1 MAYIRDRSE
10 ELTSFQQSA
19 VYSGKDDIN
28 TDVVMVYGI
37 NDTTCER
44 IAEYKKHGYVIHVM
58 VGIAWGGYV
67 DYLYGKW
74 DGKSHWDEAQEDR
87 FGNKILHGADTPY
100 MVPTI
105 SFADYITERL
115 KAAVDFGAEAIHVEE
130 PEFWDRGGYSEAFKR
145 EYKLFYREDWR
156 PPHESE
162 DARYRA
168 AKLKSYLYRRT
179 IDRVS
184 SALKEYALTRYGRVL
199 RFYVPTHSLV
209 NYTQWK
215 IVSPEGMLAECPS
228 VDGYIA
234 QIWTGTSREPT
245 PLDGVIKERT
255 FETAYLEYG
264 IMQELIKGTGRK
276 MWFLHDPIEDN
287 DIFTWENYQY
297 NYLKTVAASLLHP
310 KVNTYEVC
318 PWPYRV
324 FYRKYPQNSPDATT
338 IPADYA
344 TLLCSVFQTLGDI
357 PLAEAEG
364 EIKTGV
370 LLSDTALFQR
380 DYSDGVIAPPDSPS
394 ADATVISDSDALK
407 TAFRE
412 KLFRDEDDER
422 LLREYIRSSTFPS
435 FYGLCLPLLKYGMPV
450 RPVSLDNIRRYTGY
464 LDDYDVLLLS
474 YEFMKPE
481 YPDINNALA
490 SWVKGGGKLIY
501 VGDGSDPY
509 HKIRSWWNSS
519 KIRYPS
525 AAEHLFEMLGINN
538 PKDKEI
544 YRVGNGWAAVRNLN
558 PAKITYSKENADEM
572 RDLFRRVIEKGGETW
587 TYKNWIC
594 VKRGPYIPAAVLDE
608 SVSDEPVK
616 LTGLFADMFDIRYKI
631 ITEKTIAPDGN
642 ALLFDFGAIEEE
654 TLRVIGTSARVL
666 SLSTAQTSVSLTVK
680 GTQDVRTYTRL
691 RVPFAVKAAEG
702 KRKSGAA
709 VPIGAEYDP
718 QSRTVLLSY
727 DGIAEELE
735 ITVSQES
742 V

>member
-19 VYSGKDDIN
+19 VYSGKDNIN
-28 TDVVMVYGI
+28 TDVAMVYGI
-37 NDTTCER
+37 NDSTCER
-44 IAEYKKHGYVIHVM
+44 IAAFREHGYTVHVM
-58 VGIAWGGYV
+58 VGIAWGAYM
-67 DYLYGKW
+67 DYLYGRW
-74 DGKSHWDEAQEDR
+74 DGNDHWDEAQTDR
-87 FGNKILHGADTPY
+87 FGNKILHGKDTPY

-115 KAAVDFGAEAIHVEE
+115 KKAVDFGAEAIHVEE

-156 PPHESE
+156 PPYESE

-184 SALKEYALTRYGRVL
+184 SALKEYALTKYGRAL

-215 IVSPEGMLAECPS
+215 IVSPEGMLADCPS

-287 DIFTWENYQY
+287 DIFTWENYKY
-297 NYLKTVAASLLHP
+297 NYLKTVVASLLHP

-318 PWPYRV
+318 PWPNRV
-324 FYRKYPQNSPDATT
+324 FYGQYPSHDPNAAT
-338 IPADYA
+338 IP
-344 TLLCSVFQTLGDI
+344 LLCSVFQTLGDI
-357 PLAEAEG
+357 PLSESDSK
-364 EIKTGV
+364 IRTGV
-370 LLSDTALFQR
+370 LLSDSALFQR
-380 DYSDGVIAPPDSPS
+380 DYSDSVIAPPDAPS
-394 ADATVISDSDALK
+394 ADATVISDSNALR
-407 TAFRE
+407 TAYTE
-412 KLFRDEDDER
+412 KLFKGEGDEL

-481 YPDINNALA
+481 YPDINNAIA
-490 SWVKGGGKLIY
+490 SWVRSGGKLIY

-509 HKIRSWWNSS
+509 HKIRSWWNAS
-519 KIRYPS
+519 KVTYPS
-525 AAEHLFEMLGINN
+525 AAEHLFEMLGIPE
-538 PKDKEI
+538 PKDQEI
-544 YRVGNGWAAVRNLN
+544 YRVGNGFAAVWDIN
-558 PAKITYSKENADEM
+558 PAEITYSRERADEL
-572 RDLFRRVIEKGGETW
+572 RDLFTRVIGKDGGEW
-587 TYKNWIC
+587 TCQNAIC
-594 VKRGPYIPAAVLDE
+594 VKRGPYIPAAVMDE
-608 SVSDEPVK
+608 SVCCEPLK
-616 LTGLFADMFDIRYKI
+616 LTGLFADMFDIRYPI
-631 ITEKTIAPDGN
+631 ITEKTIAPDEN
-642 ALLFDFGAIEEE
+642 ALLFDLEAIEGQ

-666 SLSTAQTSVSLTVK
+666 SLSAAEESVSLTVI

-691 RVPFAVKAAEG
+691 RVPFAVTAAAG
-702 KRKSGAA
+702 KRRDGTA
-709 VPIGAEYDP
+709 VPIGAEYEP
-718 QSRTVLLSY
+718 KSRTVLLSY
-727 DGIAEELE
+727 DGAAEELD
-735 ITVSQES
+735 ITVYKE
-742 V
+742 

>member
-19 VYSGKDDIN
+19 PYSGKDDIN

-37 NDTTCER
+37 NDSTCDR
-44 IAEYKKHGYVIHVM
+44 IAEFKKHGYVIHVM
-58 VGIAWGGYV
+58 VGIAWGGYT

-74 DGKSHWDEAQEDR
+74 DGKNHWDEAQEDR
-87 FGNKILHGADTPY
+87 YGNKILHGKDTPY
-100 MVPTI
+100 MVPTV

-115 KAAVDFGAEAIHVEE
+115 KAAVDSGAEAIHVEE

-145 EYKLFYREDWR
+145 EYTLYYREDWR
-156 PPHESE
+156 APHESE

-184 SALKEYALTRYGRVL
+184 SALKEYALTKYGRVL
-199 RFYVPTHSLV
+199 RFYVPTHSLL

-215 IVSPEGMLAECPS
+215 IVSPEGLLSDCPA

-245 PLDGVIKERT
+245 PFDGVIKERT

-297 NYLKTVAASLLHP
+297 NYLKTVVASLLHP

-324 FYRKYPQNSPDATT
+324 FYRKYPTNSPDATT

-344 TLLCSVFQTLGDI
+344 TLLCSVFQTLGDM
-357 PLAEAEG
+357 PLAQADST
-364 EIKTGV
+364 IRTGV
-370 LLSDTALFQR
+370 LLSDSALFQR
-380 DYSDGVIAPPDSPS
+380 DYSDSVIKPPDAPD
-394 ADATVISDSDALK
+394 ADATVISDSDDLK
-407 TAFRE
+407 NAFRE
-412 KLFRDEDDER
+412 RLFNGEEDER

-435 FYGLCLPLLKYGMPV
+435 FYGLCLPILKYGMPV

-490 SWVKGGGKLIY
+490 SWVRGGGKLIY

-509 HKIRSWWNSS
+509 HAVRSWWNDS
-519 KIRYPS
+519 KNRYPTP
-525 AAEHLFEMLGINN
+525 AEHLFEMLGIDE
-538 PKDKEI
+538 PKDKEV
-544 YRVGNGWAAVRNLN
+544 YAVGNGWAAVWYIN
-558 PAKITYSKENADEM
+558 PAKITYSEERAGEM
-572 RDLFRRVIEKGGETW
+572 RELFARVIGTDGGQWNRGNSIT
-587 TYKNWIC
+587 
-594 VKRGPYIPAAVLDE
+594 VKRGPYIASAVMDE
-608 SVSDEPVK
+608 SVSDEP
-616 LTGLFADMFDIRYKI
+616 LTLRGLFADMFDIRYGI
-631 ITEKTIAPDGN
+631 VTEKTIAPDEN
-642 ALLFDFGAIEEE
+642 ALLFDLETIEGEA
-654 TLRVIGTSARVL
+654 LRVIGTSARVL
-666 SLSTAQTSVSLTVK
+666 SLCAAQDTVSLTVK
-680 GTQDVRTYTRL
+680 GTDDVRTFTRL
-691 RVPFAVKAAEG
+691 RVPFAVTSAEG
-702 KRKSGAA
+702 QGENGEVVK
-709 VPIGAEYDP
+709 VGAEYDP
-718 QSRTVLLSY
+718 LSRTVLLSY
-727 DGIAEELE
+727 DGTAQEME
-735 ITVSQES
+735 ITLHR
-742 V
+742 

>member
-19 VYSGKDDIN
+19 VYSGRDNIN

-37 NDTTCER
+37 NDSTCER
-44 IAEYKKHGYVIHVM
+44 IAAYKKQGYVIHVM

-74 DGKSHWDEAQEDR
+74 DGKDHWDEAQEDR
-87 FGNKILHGADTPY
+87 FGNKILHGTDTPY

-105 SFADYITERL
+105 AFADYITEKL

-130 PEFWDRGGYSEAFKR
+130 PEFWDRGGYSAAFKR
-145 EYKLFYREDWR
+145 EYKLYYREDWR

-184 SALKEYALTRYGRVL
+184 AALKEYALTTCGRAL
-199 RFYVPTHSLV
+199 RFYVPTHSLL

-215 IVSPEGMLAECPS
+215 IVSPEGMLSDCPA

-264 IMQELIKGTGRK
+264 IMQELIKGTGRR

-287 DIFTWENYQY
+287 EIFTWENYQY
-297 NYLKTVAASLLHP
+297 NYLKTVVASLLHP

-318 PWPYRV
+318 PWPNRV
-324 FYRKYPQNSPDATT
+324 FYKKYPSNSPDAKP

-344 TLLCSVFQTLGDI
+344 TLICSVFQTLGDI
-357 PLAEAEG
+357 PLSDAG
-364 EIKTGV
+364 SGIRTGV

-380 DYSDGVIAPPDSPS
+380 DYSDSVLPPHASPS
-394 ADATVISDSDALK
+394 ADATVISDSGKLKQAFTEQLFKGDGDAQLM
-407 TAFRE
+407 
-412 KLFRDEDDER
+412 
-422 LLREYIRSSTFPS
+422 REYIRSSTFPS

-450 RPVSLDNIRRYTGY
+450 RPVSLDNIRRYNGY

-474 YEFMKPE
+474 YEFMKPD

-509 HKIRSWWNSS
+509 HQIRSWWNSS
-519 KIRYPS
+519 KVKYPS
-525 AAEHLFEMLGINN
+525 AAEHLFEMLGIRE
-538 PKDKEI
+538 PKDREV
-544 YRVGNGWAAVRNLN
+544 YSVGNGFAAVWFVN
-558 PAKITYSKENADEM
+558 PAEITFSKGNADEL
-572 RDLFRRVIEKGGETW
+572 RDLFARVIGKGGGTW
-587 TYKNWIC
+587 TYQNSIA
-594 VKRGPYIPAAVLDE
+594 VKRGPYLPVAVLDE
-608 SVSDEPVK
+608 SVSGAPLK
-616 LTGLFADMFDIRYKI
+616 LSGLFADMFDIRYNI
-631 ITEKTIAPDGN
+631 ITEKTIAPDEN
-642 ALLFDFGAIEEE
+642 ALLFDLNAIEDE

-666 SLSTAQTSVSLTVK
+666 SLSAAEDTIALTVK
-680 GTQDVRTYTRL
+680 GTEGVRTYTRL
-691 RVPFAVKAAEG
+691 KTPFAVNAAEG
-702 KRKSGAA
+702 KRQNGET
-709 VPIGAEYDP
+709 VRIGVEYDP
-718 QSRTVLLSY
+718 VSRTALLSY
-727 DGIAEELE
+727 DGMAEELA
-735 ITVSQES
+735 ITLYRG
-742 V
+742 

>member
-37 NDTTCER
+37 NDSTCDR
-44 IAEYKKHGYVIHVM
+44 IAEFKKHGYVIHVM
-58 VGIAWGGYV
+58 VGIAWGGYT

-74 DGKSHWDEAQEDR
+74 DGKNHWDEAQEDR
-87 FGNKILHGADTPY
+87 YGNKILHGKDTPY
-100 MVPTI
+100 MVPTV

-145 EYKLFYREDWR
+145 EYKLYYREDWR
-156 PPHESE
+156 APHESE

-184 SALKEYALTRYGRVL
+184 SALKEYALTKYGRVL
-199 RFYVPTHSLV
+199 RFYVPTHSLL

-215 IVSPEGMLAECPS
+215 IVSPEGLLSDCPS

-245 PLDGVIKERT
+245 PFDGVIKERT

-287 DIFTWENYQY
+287 DVFTWENYQY
-297 NYLKTVAASLLHP
+297 NYLKTVVASLLHP

-324 FYRKYPQNSPDATT
+324 FYRKYPTNSPDATT

-344 TLLCSVFQTLGDI
+344 TLLCSVFQTLGDM
-357 PLAEAEG
+357 PLAQADSG
-364 EIKTGV
+364 VRTGV
-370 LLSDTALFQR
+370 LLSDSALFQR
-380 DYSDGVIAPPDSPS
+380 DYSDSVIKPPDAPD
-394 ADATVISDSDALK
+394 ADATVISDSNDLK
-407 TAFRE
+407 IAFRE
-412 KLFRDEDDER
+412 RLFNGEDDEH

-435 FYGLCLPLLKYGMPV
+435 FYGLCLPILKYGMPV

-490 SWVKGGGKLIY
+490 SWVRSGGKLIY

-509 HKIRSWWNSS
+509 HAVRSWWNDS
-519 KIRYPS
+519 KSGYPS
-525 AAEHLFEMLGINN
+525 PAEHLFEMLGISE
-538 PKDKEI
+538 PKDKVV
-544 YRVGNGWAAVRNLN
+544 YAVGNGWTTVWYIN
-558 PAKITYSKENADEM
+558 PAKITYSKERAGEM
-572 RDLFRRVIEKGGETW
+572 RDLFARVIGADGGQW
-587 TYKNWIC
+587 TCGNSIT
-594 VKRGPYIPAAVLDE
+594 VKRGPYISAAVMDE
-608 SVSDEPVK
+608 SVCDEPLV
-616 LTGLFADMFDIRYKI
+616 LRGLFADMFDIRYSI
-631 ITEKTIAPDGN
+631 VTEKTIAPDEN
-642 ALLFDFGAIEEE
+642 ALLFDLETIQGEE
-654 TLRVIGTSARVL
+654 LRVIGTSARVL
-666 SLSTAQTSVSLTVK
+666 SLCAAQDTVSLTVK
-680 GTQDVRTYTRL
+680 GTDDVRTFTRL
-691 RVPFAVKAAEG
+691 RVPFAVTSAEG
-702 KRKSGAA
+702 KGKNAQA
-709 VPIGAEYDP
+709 VKVGAEYDP
-718 QSRTVLLSY
+718 VSRTVLLSY
-727 DGIAEELE
+727 DGTAQEMK
-735 ITVSQES
+735 ITLHR
-742 V
+742 

>member
-10 ELTSFQQSA
+10 ELTIFQQSA
-19 VYSGKDDIN
+19 AYSGKDDIN

-37 NDTTCER
+37 NDSTCER
-44 IAEYKKHGYVIHVM
+44 IAEFKKHGYVIHVM
-58 VGIAWGGYV
+58 TGIAWGGYV

-74 DGKSHWDEAQEDR
+74 DGKDHWDEAQVDR
-87 FGNKILHGADTPY
+87 FGNKILHGKDTPY

-105 SFADYITERL
+105 SFADYLTEGL
-115 KAAVDFGAEAIHVEE
+115 KKVVDFGAEAIHVEE

-145 EYKLFYREDWR
+145 EYKLYYREDWR

-184 SALKEYALTRYGRVL
+184 SALKEYALTKYGRVL

-215 IVSPEGMLAECPS
+215 IVSPEGMLADCPA

-287 DIFTWENYQY
+287 NIYTWENYKY
-297 NYLKTVAASLLHP
+297 NYLKTVVASLLHP

-318 PWPYRV
+318 PWPNRV
-324 FYRKYPQNSPDATT
+324 FYGKYPSASPDAKT

-357 PLAEAEG
+357 PLAEADSR
-364 EIKTGV
+364 IRTGV
-370 LLSDTALFQR
+370 LLSDSALFQR
-380 DYSDGVIAPPDSPS
+380 DYSDSVINPPEAPS

-407 TAFRE
+407 DAFKE
-412 KLFRDEDDER
+412 KLFNGADDEL
-422 LLREYIRSSTFPS
+422 LLREFIRSSTFPS

-490 SWVKGGGKLIY
+490 SWVRNGGKLIY

-519 KIRYPS
+519 KVRYPS
-525 AAEHLFEMLGINN
+525 AAEHLFEMLGITE
-538 PKDKEI
+538 PKDKEVHS
-544 YRVGNGWAAVRNLN
+544 VGNGFAAVWYIN
-558 PAKITYSKENADEM
+558 PAKITFSKEYADEM
-572 RDLFRRVIEKGGETW
+572 RELFVRVIGKDGGTW
-587 TYKNWIC
+587 NCKNAIS
-594 VKRGPYIPAAVLDE
+594 VKRGPYIPAAVMDE
-608 SVSDEPVK
+608 SVSAEP
-616 LTGLFADMFDIRYKI
+616 LRLSGLFADMFDIKYKI
-631 ITEKTIAPDGN
+631 LTEAVIAPDEN
-642 ALLFDFGAIEEE
+642 ALLFDLSAIETQ

-666 SLSTAQTSVSLTVK
+666 SLSAAEDRVSLTVK

-691 RVPFAVKAAEG
+691 RVPFAVSAAEG
-702 KRKSGAA
+702 KRKTGES
-709 VPIGAEYDP
+709 VRIGAEYDP
-718 QSRTVLLSY
+718 KSRTVLLSY
-727 DGIAEELE
+727 DGIAEDLE
-735 ITVSQES
+735 ITLFA
-742 V
+742 

>member
-1 MAYIRDRSE
+1 MAYIRGRSE

-19 VYSGKDDIN
+19 AYSGKDDIN

-37 NDTTCER
+37 NDSTCER
-44 IAEYKKHGYVIHVM
+44 IAEFKKHGYVIHVM
-58 VGIAWGGYV
+58 TGIAWGGYT

-74 DGKSHWDEAQEDR
+74 DGRDHWDEAQVDR
-87 FGNKILHGADTPY
+87 FGNKILHGKDMPY

-105 SFADYITERL
+105 SFADYITEKL

-145 EYKLFYREDWR
+145 EYKLYYREDWR

-162 DARYRA
+162 DALYRA
-168 AKLKSYLYRRT
+168 AKLKSYLYLRT

-184 SALKEYALTRYGRVL
+184 AALKEYALTRYGRVL

-215 IVSPEGMLAECPS
+215 IVSPEGLLADCPS

-245 PLDGVIKERT
+245 PADGVIKERT

-297 NYLKTVAASLLHP
+297 NYLKTVVASLLHP

-324 FYRKYPQNSPDATT
+324 FYRKYPTNSPDATT

-344 TLLCSVFQTLGDI
+344 TLLCSVFQTLGDM
-357 PLAEAEG
+357 PLAESDSK
-364 EIKTGV
+364 IRTGI

-380 DYSDGVIAPPDSPS
+380 DYSDSVIAPPEAPD
-394 ADATVISDSDALK
+394 ADATVISDTDALK
-407 TAFRE
+407 DDFKE
-412 KLFRDEDDER
+412 KLFKGAGDET

-450 RPVSLDNIRRYTGY
+450 RPVSLDNIRRYNGY

-490 SWVKGGGKLIY
+490 SWVRSGGKLIY

-519 KIRYPS
+519 EVKYPS
-525 AAEHLFEMLGINN
+525 PAEHLFEMLGVSE
-538 PKDKEI
+538 PKDREI
-544 YRVGNGWAAVRNLN
+544 YSVGSGFAAVWYVN
-558 PAKITYSKENADEM
+558 PAEITYSVENADALRE
-572 RDLFRRVIEKGGETW
+572 LFRRVIGKDGGAW
-587 TYKNWIC
+587 AYQNAIS
-594 VKRGPYIPAAVLDE
+594 VKRGPYIPVAVLDE
-608 SVSDEPVK
+608 SVSGEPLK
-616 LTGLFADMFDIRYKI
+616 LSGLFADMFDIRYRI
-631 ITEKTIAPDGN
+631 LTEKTIAPDEN
-642 ALLFDFGAIEEE
+642 ALLFDLEAIEGES
-654 TLRVIGTSARVL
+654 LRVIGTSSRVL
-666 SLSTAQTSVSLTVK
+666 SLSAAENSVSLTVK
-680 GTQDVRTYTRL
+680 GTQDVHTYTRL

-702 KRKSGAA
+702 KRKSGES
-709 VPIGAEYDP
+709 VRVGAEYDP
-718 QSRTVLLSY
+718 ESRTVLLSY
-727 DGIAEELE
+727 DGIAEELD
-735 ITVSQES
+735 ITVY
-742 V
+742 

>member
-10 ELTSFQQSA
+10 ERTSFQQSA
-19 VYSGKDDIN
+19 AYSGKDNIN
-28 TDVVMVYGI
+28 TDVVMVYGL
-37 NDTTCER
+37 NDSTCER

-58 VGIAWGGYV
+58 TGIAWGGYT
-67 DYLYGKW
+67 DYLYGRW
-74 DGKSHWDEAQEDR
+74 DGRDHWDEAQEDR
-87 FGNKILHGADTPY
+87 FGNKILHGKDTPY

-105 SFADYITERL
+105 SFADYITEKL

-145 EYKLFYREDWR
+145 EYRLFYREDWR

-168 AKLKSYLYRRT
+168 AKLKSYLYQRT

-215 IVSPEGMLAECPS
+215 IVSPEGLLSDCAS

-245 PLDGVIKERT
+245 PLNGVIKERT

-287 DIFTWENYQY
+287 DIFTWENYKY

-318 PWPYRV
+318 PWPSRV
-324 FYRKYPQNSPDATT
+324 FYRKYPTNSPDATM

-357 PLAEAEG
+357 PLSEADG
-364 EIKTGV
+364 NIRTGV
-370 LLSDTALFQR
+370 LLSDSALFQR
-380 DYSDGVIAPPDSPS
+380 DYSDSVLRPAEAPS
-394 ADATVISDSDALK
+394 ADATVISDSDTRK
-407 TAFRE
+407 NDFTE
-412 KLFRDEDDER
+412 KLFKGRGDET

-435 FYGLCLPLLKYGMPV
+435 FYGLCLPILKYGMPV
-450 RPVSLDNIRRYTGY
+450 RPVSLDNIRRYNGY

-490 SWVKGGGKLIY
+490 SWVRNGGKLIY

-519 KIRYPS
+519 NVKYPS
-525 AAEHLFEMLGINN
+525 AAEHLFEMLGVHD

-544 YRVGNGWAAVRNLN
+544 YRVGNGFAAVWYVN
-558 PAKITYSKENADEM
+558 PAEITYSKENADAM
-572 RDLFRRVIEKGGETW
+572 RDLFGRVVRASGGEWNYTNAV
-587 TYKNWIC
+587 T
-594 VKRGPYIPAAVLDE
+594 VRRGPYIPAAVLDE
-608 SVSDEPVK
+608 SVSDAPLK
-616 LTGLFADMFDIRYKI
+616 LTGLFADMFDIRYSI
-631 ITEKTIAPDGN
+631 LTEKTVSPDEN
-642 ALLFDFGAIEEE
+642 ALLFDIDAIANE

-666 SLSTAQTSVSLTVK
+666 SLCAAEERVSLTVT
-680 GTQDVRTYTRL
+680 GTEGVRTYTRL
-691 RVPFAVKAAEG
+691 RVPFAVGSAEG
-702 KRKSGAA
+702 KRGNAEP
-709 VPIGAEYDP
+709 VEVGAEYDP
-718 QSRTVLLSY
+718 VSRTVLLSY
-727 DGIAEELE
+727 DGMAEELE
-735 ITVSQES
+735 ITLYA
-742 V
+742 

>member
-1 MAYIRDRSE
+1 MAYIRNRNE

-37 NDTTCER
+37 NDSTRER
-44 IAEYKKHGYVIHVM
+44 IAEYKKHGYVIHIM
-58 VGIAWGGYV
+58 VGIAWGGYT

-74 DGKSHWDEAQEDR
+74 DGINHWDEAQEDR
-87 FGNKILHGADTPY
+87 FGNKILHGTDTPY

-115 KAAVDFGAEAIHVEE
+115 KTAVDCGVEAIHVEE

-145 EYKLFYREDWR
+145 EYKLYYREDWR

-184 SALKEYALTRYGRVL
+184 SALKEYALTKYGKAL
-199 RFYVPTHSLV
+199 RFYVPTHSLL

-245 PLDGVIKERT
+245 PFDGVIKERT

-287 DIFTWENYQY
+287 DIFTWENYKY
-297 NYLKTVAASLLHP
+297 NYLKTVVASLLHP

-318 PWPYRV
+318 PWPVRV
-324 FYRKYPQNSPDATT
+324 FTRKYPSNSPDAKP

-344 TLLCSVFQTLGDI
+344 TLLCSVFQTLGDM
-357 PLAEAEG
+357 PLSETDSK
-364 EIKTGV
+364 IKTGV

-380 DYSDGVIAPPDSPS
+380 DYSDSVIKPHESPS
-394 ADATVISDSDALK
+394 ADATVISDSETFK
-407 TAFRE
+407 KAFEE
-412 KLFRDEDDER
+412 KLFNGANDEQ

-435 FYGLCLPLLKYGMPV
+435 FYGLCMPLLKYGMPV
-450 RPVSLDNIRRYTGY
+450 RPVSLDNIRRYNGY
-464 LDDYDVLLLS
+464 LDDYDVLILS

-490 SWVKGGGKLIY
+490 SWVRSGGKLIY

-519 KIRYPS
+519 KVIYPS
-525 AAEHLFEMLGINN
+525 AAEHLFEMLGINE
-538 PKDKEI
+538 PKDKEV
-544 YRVGNGWAAVRNLN
+544 YSVGSGAAAFWHVN
-558 PAKITYSKENADEM
+558 PAEITYLKEKADEM
-572 RDLFRRVIEKGGETW
+572 RALFTSVIAKDGGTW
-587 TYKNWIC
+587 KCRNSLSI
-594 VKRGPYIPAAVLDE
+594 KRGPYIPAAVLDE
-608 SVSDEPVK
+608 STSCEPLR

-631 ITEKTIAPDGN
+631 ITEKTILPDEN
-642 ALLFDFGAIEEE
+642 ALLFDIEAIEDEN
-654 TLRVIGTSARVL
+654 LRVIGTSARVL
-666 SLSTAQTSVSLTVK
+666 SLSAEEENVFLTVK
-680 GTQDVRTYTRL
+680 GTDGVNTYTRL
-691 RVPFAVKAAEG
+691 RVPFEVKSAEG
-702 KRKSGAA
+702 KQKSGKT
-709 VPIGAEYDP
+709 VKIGAEYEP
-718 QSRTVLLSY
+718 KSRTVLLSY
-727 DGIAEELE
+727 DGTAEEID
-735 ITVSQES
+735 ITLYRN
-742 V
+742 

>member
-1 MAYIRDRSE
+1 MAYIRDRGE

-19 VYSGKDDIN
+19 PYSGKDDIN

-37 NDTTCER
+37 NDSTCER
-44 IAEYKKHGYVIHVM
+44 IAEFKKHGYVIHVM
-58 VGIAWGGYV
+58 TGIAWGGYV

-74 DGKSHWDEAQEDR
+74 DGKDHWDEAQTDR
-87 FGNKILHGADTPY
+87 FGNKILHGKDTPY

-105 SFADYITERL
+105 SFADYLTEGL
-115 KAAVDFGAEAIHVEE
+115 KVAVDHGAEAIHVEE

-156 PPHESE
+156 PPYESE

-184 SALKEYALTRYGRVL
+184 SALKEYALTKYGRAL

-215 IVSPEGMLAECPS
+215 IVSPEGMLSDCPA

-245 PLDGVIKERT
+245 PFEGVIKERT

-287 DIFTWENYQY
+287 NIYTWENYKY
-297 NYLKTVAASLLHP
+297 NYLKTVVASLLHP

-318 PWPYRV
+318 PWPSRV
-324 FYRKYPQNSPDATT
+324 FYGKYPKDAPDAKT

-357 PLAEAEG
+357 PLSESG
-364 EIKTGV
+364 SEIRTGV
-370 LLSDTALFQR
+370 LLSDSALFQR
-380 DYSDGVIAPPDSPS
+380 DYSDSVIAPPEAPS
-394 ADATVISDSDALK
+394 ADATVISDSDTLK
-407 TAFRE
+407 DAFTE
-412 KLFRDEDDER
+412 KLFKGVKDEQ

-435 FYGLCLPLLKYGMPV
+435 FYGLCLPILKYGMPV
-450 RPVSLDNIRRYTGY
+450 RPVSLDNIRRYNGY

-519 KIRYPS
+519 KVKYPS
-525 AAEHLFEMLGINN
+525 AAEHLFEMLGINE
-538 PKDKEI
+538 PKDKEV
-544 YRVGNGWAAVRNLN
+544 YRVGNGFVAVWYIN
-558 PAKITYSKENADEM
+558 PAEITYSKERADEM
-572 RDLFRRVIEKGGETW
+572 RDLFAGVIGKDGETW
-587 TYKNWIC
+587 AHTNSIC
-594 VKRGPYIPAAVLDE
+594 IKRGPYIPVAVMDE
-608 SVSDEPVK
+608 SVSDEPLR

-631 ITEKTIAPDGN
+631 LTEKTIAPDEN
-642 ALLFDFGAIEEE
+642 ALLFDLGAIEKE

-666 SLSTAQTSVSLTVK
+666 SLSASENSVSLTVK
-680 GTQDVRTYTRL
+680 GTEDVHTYTRL
-691 RVPFAVKAAEG
+691 RVPFAVKSAEG
-702 KRKSGAA
+702 KRKNGEA
-709 VPIGAEYDP
+709 VGISAEYDP
-718 QSRTVLLSY
+718 LSRTVLLSY
-727 DGIAEELE
+727 DGVAEELD
-735 ITVSQES
+735 ITLFA
-742 V
+742 

>member
-1 MAYIRDRSE
+1 MAYIRDRGE

-19 VYSGKDDIN
+19 AYSGKDDIN

-37 NDTTCER
+37 NDSTCER

-67 DYLYGKW
+67 DYLYGQW
-74 DGKSHWDEAQEDR
+74 DGKNHWDEAQEDR
-87 FGNKILHGADTPY
+87 FGNKILHGKDTPY

-105 SFADYITERL
+105 SFADYITEKL

-156 PPHESE
+156 PPYESE

-184 SALKEYALTRYGRVL
+184 SALKEYALTKYGRTL
-199 RFYVPTHSLV
+199 RFYVPTHSLL

-215 IVSPEGMLAECPS
+215 IVSPEGLLSDCPS

-245 PLDGVIKERT
+245 PMDGVIKERT

-287 DIFTWENYQY
+287 DIYTWEDYKY
-297 NYLKTVAASLLHP
+297 NYLKTVVASLLHP

-318 PWPYRV
+318 PWPARV
-324 FYRKYPQNSPDATT
+324 FYRKYPQNSPDAQP

-357 PLAEAEG
+357 PLAETDNDV
-364 EIKTGV
+364 KTGV
-370 LLSDTALFQR
+370 LLSDSALFQR
-380 DYSDGVIAPPDSPS
+380 DYSDGVIHPHESPS

-407 TAFRE
+407 DAFKE
-412 KLFRDEDDER
+412 KLFKGQEDEQ

-450 RPVSLDNIRRYTGY
+450 RPVSLDNIRRYNGY

-490 SWVKGGGKLIY
+490 SWVKSGGKLIY

-509 HKIRSWWNSS
+509 HTIRSWWNSS
-519 KIRYPS
+519 KVKYPS
-525 AAEHLFEMLGINN
+525 AAEHLFEMLGISE
-538 PKDKEI
+538 PKNKEI
-544 YRVGNGWAAVRNLN
+544 YSVGNGFATVWAVN
-558 PAKITYSKENADEM
+558 PAEITYSKARADEM
-572 RDLFRRVIEKGGETW
+572 RDLFKRVIEKTGGKW
-587 TYKNWIC
+587 SCKNSIAI
-594 VKRGPYIPAAVLDE
+594 KRGPYIPAVVLDE
-608 SVSDEPVK
+608 SVSGEPLK
-616 LTGLFADMFDIRYKI
+616 LSGLFADMFDIQYSI
-631 ITEKTIAPDGN
+631 ITEKTIAPDEN
-642 ALLFDFGAIEEE
+642 ALLFDVEAIEDEK
-654 TLRVIGTSARVL
+654 LRVIGTSARVL
-666 SLSTAQTSVSLTVK
+666 SLSAAEQSVSLAVK
-680 GTQDVRTYTRL
+680 GTEGVHTYTRL
-691 RVPFAVKAAEG
+691 RVPFAVKTAEG
-702 KRKSGAA
+702 KLRSGKA
-709 VPIGAEYDP
+709 VRIDAEYDP
-718 QSRTVLLSY
+718 KSRTVLLSY
-727 DGIAEELE
+727 DGIAEELD
-735 ITVSQES
+735 ITLA
-742 V
+742 

>member
-19 VYSGKDDIN
+19 VYSGKDNIN

-37 NDTTCER
+37 NDSTCER

-58 VGIAWGGYV
+58 TGIAWGGYM

-74 DGKSHWDEAQEDR
+74 DGQDHWDEAQTDR
-87 FGNKILHGADTPY
+87 YGNKIMHGKDTPY

-105 SFADYITERL
+105 SFADYITEGL
-115 KAAVDFGAEAIHVEE
+115 KKAVDFGAEAIHVEE

-145 EYKLFYREDWR
+145 EYKLFYHEDWR

-162 DARYRA
+162 DARFRA

-184 SALKEYALTRYGRVL
+184 SALKEYALTKYGRVL
-199 RFYVPTHSLV
+199 RFYVPTHSVV

-215 IVSPEGMLAECPS
+215 IVSPEGLLSDCPA

-287 DIFTWENYQY
+287 DIFTWEDYQY
-297 NYLKTVAASLLHP
+297 NYLKTVVASLLHP

-318 PWPYRV
+318 PWPVRV
-324 FYRKYPQNSPDATT
+324 FYRSYPSGSPDAKP

-344 TLLCSVFQTLGDI
+344 TLLCSVFQTLGDM
-357 PLAEAEG
+357 PLSESDS
-364 EIKTGV
+364 EIRTGV
-370 LLSDTALFQR
+370 LLSDSALFQR
-380 DYSDGVIAPPDSPS
+380 DYSDSVIGHPEAPS

-407 TAFRE
+407 NAFRE
-412 KLFRDEDDER
+412 KLFKGEKDER

-435 FYGLCLPLLKYGMPV
+435 FYGLCLPMLKYGMPV

-464 LDDYDVLLLS
+464 LNDYDVLILS

-490 SWVKGGGKLIY
+490 SWVRSGGKLIY

-509 HKIRSWWNSS
+509 HAIRSWWNSS
-519 KIRYPS
+519 NVKYPS
-525 AAEHLFEMLGINN
+525 PAEHLFEMLGIHD
-538 PKDKEI
+538 PMDKEV
-544 YRVGNGWAAVRNLN
+544 YAVGNGFAAVWYVN
-558 PAKITYSKENADEM
+558 PAEITYSKEKADEM
-572 RDLFRRVIEKGGETW
+572 RDLFTSVIGKDGGKW
-587 TYKNWIC
+587 DYQNAIS

-608 SVSDEPVK
+608 SVSDEPLK
-616 LTGLFADMFDIRYKI
+616 LSGLFADMFDIRYKI
-631 ITEKTIAPDGN
+631 ITEKTIAPDEN
-642 ALLFDFGAIEEE
+642 ALLFDLETIEAE

-666 SLSTAQTSVSLTVK
+666 SLSATEDSVSLTVI
-680 GTQDVRTYTRL
+680 GTQDVHTYTRL
-691 RVPFAVKAAEG
+691 RVPFEVKTAEG
-702 KRKSGAA
+702 KRKSAES

-718 QSRTVLLSY
+718 NSRTVLLSY
-727 DGIAEELE
+727 DGIAEELD
-735 ITVSQES
+735 IMLHA
-742 V
+742 